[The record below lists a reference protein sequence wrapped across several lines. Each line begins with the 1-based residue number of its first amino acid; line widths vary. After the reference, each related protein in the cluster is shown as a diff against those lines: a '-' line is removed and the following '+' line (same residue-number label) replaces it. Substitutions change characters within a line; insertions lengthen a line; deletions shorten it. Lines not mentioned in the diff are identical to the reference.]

1 MGSIWEELK
10 RPLAIIA
17 SFFILLFIYTKLAG
31 PIPFYINSVNTT
43 KTDLFSSSGEGE
55 ATAVPDEATISV
67 GVTKNASSVDEAQ
80 KQANT
85 VANKLI
91 SDLKKLGILDKDIKT
106 TNYNVNPNYE
116 IQPLM
121 PTRGGQSG
129 YSVTQNIEVKIK
141 PIENVNKVID
151 LATKD
156 GANLVGGVNFTFS
169 DELQKNL
176 EEKAT
181 KEAVENAKEKAQIL
195 ASAAGVRLGKIINVV
210 SSTNNPPFYPLSASD
225 KGEVLDQEPTN
236 ITPGENTINV
246 GVTIYYET
254 Y

>member
-67 GVTKNASSVDEAQ
+67 GVTKNALTVDEAQ

-106 TNYNVNPNYE
+106 TNYNVHPNYE
-116 IQPLM
+116 VQPLF
-121 PTRGGQSG
+121 PTRGG
-129 YSVTQNIEVKIK
+129 
-141 PIENVNKVID
+141 
-151 LATKD
+151 
-156 GANLVGGVNFTFS
+156 
-169 DELQKNL
+169 
-176 EEKAT
+176 
-181 KEAVENAKEKAQIL
+181 
-195 ASAAGVRLGKIINVV
+195 
-210 SSTNNPPFYPLSASD
+210 SS
-225 KGEVLDQEPTN
+225 
-236 ITPGENTINV
+236 
-246 GVTIYYET
+246 
-254 Y
+254 